1 MTYVLLPCS
10 KKASTVMSL
19 GNYIFFSSKTV
30 EKSMLITDT
39 NNQFKKFRC
48 LFFKLLVIFKEVFK
62 ITTF

>member
-1 MTYVLLPCS
+1 MT
-10 KKASTVMSL
+10 L
-19 GNYIFFSSKTV
+19 GNYMVFSSSKTV

-62 ITTF
+62 IKTF